1 MLGMPNALATLSE
14 KKKKTIRNETNR
26 LKIRLAPN

>member
-1 MLGMPNALATLSE
+1 MPNALATLSE
-14 KKKKTIRNETNR
+14 KKKTIRNETNR